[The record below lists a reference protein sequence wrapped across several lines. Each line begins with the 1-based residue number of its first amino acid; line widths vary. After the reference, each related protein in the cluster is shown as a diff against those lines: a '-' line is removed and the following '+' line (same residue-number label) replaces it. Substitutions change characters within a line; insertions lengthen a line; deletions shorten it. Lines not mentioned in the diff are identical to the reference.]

1 MRVIT
6 TVHGTIGSS
15 NNGHFTRTD
24 LGVRGIGIIAAV
36 AILWMGSGWL
46 LGMAIAALFS
56 IQWIGECMWLSLG
69 IGMLLL
75 LLSTRTE
82 EQQAVL
88 YEGAEKEN
96 EDELSLTAL
105 LVGLPV
111 TMIFIAI
118 LWWLMAQFFA

>member
-1 MRVIT
+1 
-6 TVHGTIGSS
+6 
-15 NNGHFTRTD
+15 
-24 LGVRGIGIIAAV
+24 VRSIGIIAAV

-46 LGMAIAALFS
+46 LGMALAALFG

-82 EQQAVL
+82 QQQAVL
-88 YEGAEKEN
+88 YDNAEKEN
-96 EDELSLTAL
+96 DDTLSLAAL

-111 TMIFIAI
+111 SMVFIAI
-118 LWWLMAQFFA
+118 LWWLMAQFLT